1 MKPVPFVCVSLL
13 LTSVLFLQGTSQHKH
28 VVYIPAMNGP
38 VKVRPAFLPDPI
50 PPVVSL
56 IEADRRSFKE
66 KALPAP
72 SPWDEPLPYKD
83 HGLILETNNQSHES
97 FSRPKLERLIGYIR
111 HKPASPRLEGL

>member
-1 MKPVPFVCVSLL
+1 MKAIPLLCVSLL
-13 LTSVLFLQGTSQHKH
+13 LASVFFLHGTSLHKH
-28 VVYIPAMNGP
+28 VVFIPAMNGP
-38 VKVRPAFLPDPI
+38 VKVRPAYLPDPI

-83 HGLILETNNQSHES
+83 HGLILETNYQSRGS
-97 FSRPKLERLIGYIR
+97 FTRPNFERLIGYIR
-111 HKPASPRLEGL
+111 HKTARSKLEGL